1 MLTGR
6 APASGFAPFF
16 LHRHASGGREGEVAG
31 GEGGETSS
39 TSRFTTPMHAAL
51 TYDSQHAI
59 PNLTAC
65 SAYGGELKTTM
76 HRDCFVGY
84 V

>member
-1 MLTGR
+1 MNVFNLAVHYPDACCT
-6 APASGFAPFF
+6 F
-16 LHRHASGGREGEVAG
+16 
-31 GEGGETSS
+31 
-39 TSRFTTPMHAAL
+39 
-51 TYDSQHAI
+51 DSQHAI

-76 HRDCFVGY
+76 HYDCFVGY